1 MTQAPPP
8 YARPLAQLPL
18 REWGLVHCPAIPYW
32 VDKDGDPDAEHI
44 DATLA
49 ALQLRGAEGM
59 PAYSGLGT
67 KYTIDSQTHGAYEF
81 LYGSQLATDATG
93 LSLDQA
99 KDFTLPWT
107 TYGDVY
113 EDSQSLVEPFA
124 QTLQTTAAA
133 DKAFWPTI
141 AAFGLPYYLLVLE
154 KVTSK
159 NVNDFATKF
168 AKVWTA
174 EKLDKIQQ
182 AGRLYAID
190 MSILETLEPFTA
202 RDGTVRFT
210 PGTITLLVQDP
221 KTKEL
226 TPAAILLSTTDGK
239 PARVYGF
246 KDQAWLYALQAAKT
260 SITVWG
266 IWLGHVYHLHIVTA
280 AMQMTM
286 YNHLPSD
293 HRLLPLL
300 EPQSQS
306 LIDFDY
312 VLATAL
318 FGKISPPTPVSGP
331 PALLKL
337 LDTFAKGRTFLG
349 DDPQAELNARGLDKA
364 DFSKN
369 DGLGPVPT
377 GGVAAR
383 GLEHHVRVRGGGRRR
398 CLYEQ
403 QRGGGRH
410 RPEGV
415 DGCVRRPVARQPQV
429 VSGRHDAR
437 RAHERAHEPPVPG
450 QRARGWNPDPVGL
463 PGARLR
469 RELPAV
475 SPERRHSRAGHFG
488 EPCGAAPVP
497 AEHRHLRRDD
507 DVLLHVRLLGAIRAA
522 DSERRHPDG
531 PLLPTVAGPVQCGAV
546 QVQTGHPRLRRHVR
560 PGLERGGCAVPRGAS
575 GIAAVVCQQSIW
587 AVVGQHRALNRL
599 SIGAAGIERATSRV

>member
-44 DATLA
+44 GATLA

-349 DDPQAELNARGLDKA
+349 DDPQAELNARGLDRA

-369 DGLGPVPT
+369 TEWDQYPLVGWLLEVWNITYEYVEAVVDVVYTNNEEVVGDTDLKAWMDACGDPLQGNLKSFPVVTTRDELTNVLTSLLYRVNVHGGGTLTPSVFPGLGFVANFPPCLQSAVIPEPGTSVNPAELLPFLPNTGTCGAMTTFFYTFVYSAPYVPLIPS
-377 GGVAAR
+377 GGIQTDPYFPPSQAPCNAALFKFRQDIHDFVDTYVQDWNAAVAR
-383 GLEHHVRVRGGGRRR
+383 FRGG
-398 CLYEQ
+398 
-403 QRGGGRH
+403 
-410 RPEGV
+410 
-415 DGCVRRPVARQPQV
+415 
-429 VSGRHDAR
+429 
-437 RAHERAHEPPVPG
+437 PPGSPPSYASNQYG
-450 QRARGWNPDPVGL
+450 QWSASI
-463 PGARLR
+463 
-469 RELPAV
+469 EL
-475 SPERRHSRAGHFG
+475 
-488 EPCGAAPVP
+488 
-497 AEHRHLRRDD
+497 
-507 DVLLHVRLLGAIRAA
+507 
-522 DSERRHPDG
+522 
-531 PLLPTVAGPVQCGAV
+531 
-546 QVQTGHPRLRRHVR
+546 
-560 PGLERGGCAVPRGAS
+560 
-575 GIAAVVCQQSIW
+575 
-587 AVVGQHRALNRL
+587 
-599 SIGAAGIERATSRV
+599 